1 MTKIYKKNKL
11 ILSFIIPYAISIMVI
26 FIVVLSLYIPKYK
39 SEFITVSKDNA
50 KLLSNILDNNM
61 YAIKKQMEIFSSYL
75 EAEYYTNNFPTIMS
89 NIVRRD
95 SNIAN
100 IYFATTVPYKDGGVM
115 FNSAPL
121 PSDYDQTT
129 REWFIKALETTNI
142 FISNPYIDVVTE
154 SLAIAF
160 SKTIYNPDRS
170 VRGILGV
177 DIIFNEIANDTL
189 SNAMLYN
196 YNISLINGEGI
207 YFYHKDK
214 NAILKENIFNKE
226 IFANYKDYILGTD
239 SFSFIKNKKIYITT
253 NIKNTPWYLIAEG
266 DIDILEWNVLRLII
280 VMIVGFLFL
289 ISIESILVTIIAKP
303 ISTTL
308 NNTINIIESMSEGN
322 FNASFNKKELEK
334 KNETGNLVRAIKTMQ
349 NKLGSTI
356 HSMTKEINS
365 INSSMEIIADGNE
378 NLSQRVTAQ
387 SSSLEELTSS
397 IEFVFSSIKE
407 TVVNTDN
414 AKKMSDN
421 MMESTMKGVNAIK
434 NTSKNVI
441 EVAEYSKKIANIT
454 SIIESIAFQTNI
466 LALNASVEAARA
478 GDQGK
483 GFAVVASEVRNLSTN
498 VSNAAKDITSIV
510 NETTKK
516 IEIGESTVRESSN
529 ALDEIENFAIEISG
543 ILIDILKAIKNEEES
558 MSQINTAVN
567 NLNNINYTNS
577 NIAEQGVNESKN
589 ILEKTENIVNEV
601 SYFKFFIINFII
613 IEIVFIKVKYFT

>member
-95 SNIAN
+95 SDIAN

-226 IFANYKDYILGTD
+226 IFANYKDDILGTD

-441 EVAEYSKKIANIT
+441 EVAKYSKKIANIT

-516 IEIGESTVRESSN
+516 IEVGESTVRESSN
-529 ALDEIENFAIEISG
+529 ALDEIENFANEISG

-601 SYFKFFIINFII
+601 SYFKF
-613 IEIVFIKVKYFT
+613 

>member
-226 IFANYKDYILGTD
+226 IFANYKDDILGTD

-334 KNETGNLVRAIKTMQ
+334 KNETGSLVRAIKTMQ

-498 VSNAAKDITSIV
+498 VSNAAKDISSIV

-529 ALDEIENFAIEISG
+529 ALDEIENFANEISG

-601 SYFKFFIINFII
+601 SYFKFS
-613 IEIVFIKVKYFT
+613 

>member
-226 IFANYKDYILGTD
+226 IFANYKDDILGTD

-516 IEIGESTVRESSN
+516 IEVGESTVRESSN
-529 ALDEIENFAIEISG
+529 ALDEIENFANEISG

-601 SYFKFFIINFII
+601 SYFKF
-613 IEIVFIKVKYFT
+613 

>member
-95 SNIAN
+95 SDIAN

-226 IFANYKDYILGTD
+226 IFANYKDDILGTD

-365 INSSMEIIADGNE
+365 INSSME
-378 NLSQRVTAQ
+378 
-387 SSSLEELTSS
+387 
-397 IEFVFSSIKE
+397 
-407 TVVNTDN
+407 
-414 AKKMSDN
+414 
-421 MMESTMKGVNAIK
+421 
-434 NTSKNVI
+434 
-441 EVAEYSKKIANIT
+441 
-454 SIIESIAFQTNI
+454 
-466 LALNASVEAARA
+466 
-478 GDQGK
+478 
-483 GFAVVASEVRNLSTN
+483 
-498 VSNAAKDITSIV
+498 
-510 NETTKK
+510 
-516 IEIGESTVRESSN
+516 
-529 ALDEIENFAIEISG
+529 
-543 ILIDILKAIKNEEES
+543 
-558 MSQINTAVN
+558 
-567 NLNNINYTNS
+567 
-577 NIAEQGVNESKN
+577 
-589 ILEKTENIVNEV
+589 
-601 SYFKFFIINFII
+601 
-613 IEIVFIKVKYFT
+613 

>member
-95 SNIAN
+95 SDIAN

-226 IFANYKDYILGTD
+226 IFANYKDDILGTD

-478 GDQGK
+478 SDQGK

-516 IEIGESTVRESSN
+516 IEVGESTVRESSN
-529 ALDEIENFAIEISG
+529 ALDEIENFANEISG

-601 SYFKFFIINFII
+601 SYFKF
-613 IEIVFIKVKYFT
+613 

>member
-226 IFANYKDYILGTD
+226 IFANYKDDILGTD

-334 KNETGNLVRAIKTMQ
+334 KNETGSLVRAIKTMQ

-387 SSSLEELTSS
+387 SSSLKELTSS

-498 VSNAAKDITSIV
+498 VSNAAKDISSIV

-529 ALDEIENFAIEISG
+529 ALDEIENFANEISG

-601 SYFKFFIINFII
+601 SYFKF
-613 IEIVFIKVKYFT
+613 

>member
-1 MTKIYKKNKL
+1 
-11 ILSFIIPYAISIMVI
+11 MVI

-226 IFANYKDYILGTD
+226 IFANYKDDILGTD

-334 KNETGNLVRAIKTMQ
+334 KNETGSLVRAIKTMQ

-498 VSNAAKDITSIV
+498 VSNAAKDISSIV

-516 IEIGESTVRESSN
+516 IEIGETTVRESSN
-529 ALDEIENFAIEISG
+529 ALDEIENFANEISG

-601 SYFKFFIINFII
+601 SYFKF
-613 IEIVFIKVKYFT
+613 

>member
-226 IFANYKDYILGTD
+226 IFANYKDDILGTD
-239 SFSFIKNKKIYITT
+239 SFSFIKNKKIYINT

-334 KNETGNLVRAIKTMQ
+334 KNETGSLVRAIKTMQ

-498 VSNAAKDITSIV
+498 VSNAAKDISSIV

-516 IEIGESTVRESSN
+516 IEIGETTVRESSN
-529 ALDEIENFAIEISG
+529 ALDEIENFANEISG

-601 SYFKFFIINFII
+601 SYFKF
-613 IEIVFIKVKYFT
+613 

>member
-95 SNIAN
+95 SDIAN

-226 IFANYKDYILGTD
+226 IFANYKDDILGTD

-334 KNETGNLVRAIKTMQ
+334 KNETGNLVREIKTMQ

-529 ALDEIENFAIEISG
+529 ALDEIENFANEISG

-601 SYFKFFIINFII
+601 SYFKF
-613 IEIVFIKVKYFT
+613 

>member
-95 SNIAN
+95 SDIAN

-226 IFANYKDYILGTD
+226 IFANYKDDILGTD

-334 KNETGNLVRAIKTMQ
+334 KNETGSLVRAIKTMQ

-498 VSNAAKDITSIV
+498 VSNAAKDISSIV

-529 ALDEIENFAIEISG
+529 ALDEIENFANEISG

-601 SYFKFFIINFII
+601 SYFKF
-613 IEIVFIKVKYFT
+613 

>member
-226 IFANYKDYILGTD
+226 IFANYKDDILGTD

-334 KNETGNLVRAIKTMQ
+334 KNETGSLVRAIKTMQ

-387 SSSLEELTSS
+387 SSSLKELTSS

-498 VSNAAKDITSIV
+498 VSNAAKDISSIV

-516 IEIGESTVRESSN
+516 IEIGETTVRESSN
-529 ALDEIENFAIEISG
+529 ALDEIENFANEISG

-601 SYFKFFIINFII
+601 SYFKF
-613 IEIVFIKVKYFT
+613 

>member
-226 IFANYKDYILGTD
+226 IFANYKDDILGTD

-334 KNETGNLVRAIKTMQ
+334 KNETGSLVRAIKTMQ

-498 VSNAAKDITSIV
+498 VSNAAKDISNIV

-529 ALDEIENFAIEISG
+529 ALDEIENFANEISG

-601 SYFKFFIINFII
+601 SYFKF
-613 IEIVFIKVKYFT
+613 

>member
-95 SNIAN
+95 SDIAN

-226 IFANYKDYILGTD
+226 IFANYKDDILGTD

-441 EVAEYSKKIANIT
+441 EVAKYSKKIANIT

-516 IEIGESTVRESSN
+516 IEVGESTVRESSN
-529 ALDEIENFAIEISG
+529 ALDEIENFANEISG

-601 SYFKFFIINFII
+601 SYFKFNINNIQSNLLI
-613 IEIVFIKVKYFT
+613 

>member
-26 FIVVLSLYIPKYK
+26 FILVLSLYIPKYK
-39 SEFITVSKDNA
+39 SEFLTISKDNA

-89 NIVRRD
+89 NIVKKD
-95 SNIAN
+95 NDIAN

-160 SKTIYNPDRS
+160 SKTIYNTDRT

-177 DIIFNEIANDTL
+177 DIIFNQIANDTL

-214 NAILKENIFNKE
+214 NAILKENIFNEE
-226 IFANYKDYILGTD
+226 IFANYKDYILGSD
-239 SFSFIKNKKIYITT
+239 SFAFIKNKKIYITT

-334 KNETGNLVRAIKTMQ
+334 KNETGSLVRAIKTMQ

-365 INSSMEIIADGNE
+365 INSSMEIIANGNE

-407 TVVNTDN
+407 TVINTDN

-421 MMESTMKGVNAIK
+421 MMESTMRGVNAIK

-498 VSNAAKDITSIV
+498 VSNAAKDISSIV

-516 IEIGESTVRESSN
+516 IEIGESTVKESSN
-529 ALDEIENFAIEISG
+529 ALDEIENFANEISG

-601 SYFKFFIINFII
+601 SYFKFS
-613 IEIVFIKVKYFT
+613 

>member
-226 IFANYKDYILGTD
+226 IFANYKDDILGTD

-334 KNETGNLVRAIKTMQ
+334 KNETGSLVRAIKTMQ

-498 VSNAAKDITSIV
+498 VSNAAKDISSIV

-516 IEIGESTVRESSN
+516 IEIGETTVRESSN
-529 ALDEIENFAIEISG
+529 ALDEIENFANEISG

-601 SYFKFFIINFII
+601 SYFKF
-613 IEIVFIKVKYFT
+613 

>member
-226 IFANYKDYILGTD
+226 IFANYKDDILGTD

-334 KNETGNLVRAIKTMQ
+334 KNETGSLVRAIKTMQ

-441 EVAEYSKKIANIT
+441 EVAKYSKKIANIT

-478 GDQGK
+478 SDQGK

-516 IEIGESTVRESSN
+516 IEVGESTVRESSN
-529 ALDEIENFAIEISG
+529 ALDEIENFANEISG

-601 SYFKFFIINFII
+601 SYFKF
-613 IEIVFIKVKYFT
+613 

>member
-1 MTKIYKKNKL
+1 MINLYKKNKL
-11 ILSFIIPYAISIMVI
+11 ILSFIIPYTICIMVI
-26 FIVVLSLYIPKYK
+26 FIAVLSLYIPKYK
-39 SEFITVSKDNA
+39 NDFIAMSKDNA
-50 KLLSNILDNNM
+50 KLLSNTLDNNM

-95 SNIAN
+95 NDIAN

-160 SKTIYNPDRS
+160 SKAIYNSDNT

-177 DIIFNEIANDTL
+177 DIIFNELANDTL
-189 SNAMLYN
+189 SNAMIYN

-207 YFYHKDK
+207 YFYHQNK
-214 NAILKENIFNKE
+214 NAILKENIFNNE
-226 IFANYKDYILGTD
+226 IFSSHKNDILGTD
-239 SFSFIKNKKIYITT
+239 SFAFIKDKKLYMST
-253 NIKNTPWYLIAEG
+253 NIKNTPWYLIVETN
-266 DIDILEWNVLRLII
+266 IDVLEWNVIRLII
-280 VMIVGFLFL
+280 VMIVGFIML
-289 ISIESILVTIIAKP
+289 ISMESILVTIIAKP
-303 ISTTL
+303 ISNTL
-308 NNTINIIESMSEGN
+308 NNTIKIVESMSEGN

-334 KNETGNLVRAIKTMQ
+334 KNETGTLVRAMRMMQ
-349 NKLGSTI
+349 NKLGSII
-356 HSMTKEINS
+356 HNLKNEING
-365 INSSMEIIADGNE
+365 INSSMEIINNGNK
-378 NLSQRVTAQ
+378 NLSQRVSVQ
-387 SSSLEELTSS
+387 SSSLEELTNS
-397 IEFVFSSIKE
+397 IEIVFSSIKD

-414 AKKMSDN
+414 AKKTSDN
-421 MMESTMKGVNAIK
+421 MLESTIRGVNAIRD
-434 NTSKNVI
+434 TAKNVI
-441 EVAEYSKKIANIT
+441 EVSEYSKKIANIT

-498 VSNAAKDITSIV
+498 VSSAAKDISSIV
-510 NETTKK
+510 SETTKK
-516 IEIGESTVRESSN
+516 IEVGEITVRESSK
-529 ALDEIENFAIEISG
+529 ALEEIENFANEMS
-543 ILIDILKAIKNEEES
+543 DILVSILQSIKDEEES
-558 MSQINTAVN
+558 MSKINTAVTE
-567 NLNNINYTNS
+567 LNNINYTNS
-577 NIAEQGVNESKN
+577 NIAEQGANESNN

-601 SYFKFFIINFII
+601 SYFKF
-613 IEIVFIKVKYFT
+613 

>member
-95 SNIAN
+95 SDIAN

-226 IFANYKDYILGTD
+226 IFANYKDDILGTD

-529 ALDEIENFAIEISG
+529 ALDEIENFANEISG

-601 SYFKFFIINFII
+601 SYFKF
-613 IEIVFIKVKYFT
+613 

>member
-1 MTKIYKKNKL
+1 M
-11 ILSFIIPYAISIMVI
+11 
-26 FIVVLSLYIPKYK
+26 
-39 SEFITVSKDNA
+39 SKDNA
-50 KLLSNILDNNM
+50 KLLSNTLDNNM

-95 SNIAN
+95 NDIAN

-160 SKTIYNPDRS
+160 SKAIYNSDNT

-177 DIIFNEIANDTL
+177 DIIFNELANDTL
-189 SNAMLYN
+189 SNAMIYN

-207 YFYHKDK
+207 YFYHQNK
-214 NAILKENIFNKE
+214 NAILKENIFNNE
-226 IFANYKDYILGTD
+226 IFSSHKNDILGTD
-239 SFSFIKNKKIYITT
+239 SFAFIKDKKLYMST
-253 NIKNTPWYLIAEG
+253 NIKNTPWYLIVETN
-266 DIDILEWNVLRLII
+266 IDVLEWNVIRLII
-280 VMIVGFLFL
+280 VMIVGFIML
-289 ISIESILVTIIAKP
+289 ISMESILVTIIAKP
-303 ISTTL
+303 ISNTL
-308 NNTINIIESMSEGN
+308 NNTIKIVESMSEGN

-334 KNETGNLVRAIKTMQ
+334 KNETGTLVRAMKMMQ
-349 NKLGSTI
+349 NKLGSII
-356 HSMTKEINS
+356 HNLKNEING
-365 INSSMEIIADGNE
+365 INSSMEIINNGNK
-378 NLSQRVTAQ
+378 NLSQRVSVQ
-387 SSSLEELTSS
+387 SSSLEELTNS
-397 IEFVFSSIKE
+397 IEIVFSSIKD

-414 AKKMSDN
+414 AKKTSDN
-421 MMESTMKGVNAIK
+421 MLESTIRGVNAIK
-434 NTSKNVI
+434 DTAKNVI
-441 EVAEYSKKIANIT
+441 EVSEYSKKIANIT

-498 VSNAAKDITSIV
+498 VSSAAKDISSIV
-510 NETTKK
+510 SETTKK
-516 IEIGESTVRESSN
+516 IEVGETTVRESSK
-529 ALDEIENFAIEISG
+529 ALEEIESFANEMS
-543 ILIDILKAIKNEEES
+543 DILVSILQSIKDEEES
-558 MSQINTAVN
+558 MSKINTAVTE
-567 NLNNINYTNS
+567 LNNINYTNS
-577 NIAEQGVNESKN
+577 NIAEQGANESNN

-601 SYFKFFIINFII
+601 SYFKF
-613 IEIVFIKVKYFT
+613 

>member
-11 ILSFIIPYAISIMVI
+11 ILSFIIPYAISIVVI

-226 IFANYKDYILGTD
+226 IFANYKDDILGTD

-334 KNETGNLVRAIKTMQ
+334 KNETGSLVRAIKTMQ

-498 VSNAAKDITSIV
+498 VSNAAKDISNIV

-529 ALDEIENFAIEISG
+529 ALDEIENFANEISG

-601 SYFKFFIINFII
+601 SYFKF
-613 IEIVFIKVKYFT
+613 

>member
-226 IFANYKDYILGTD
+226 IFANYKDDILGTD

-280 VMIVGFLFL
+280 VMIVVFLFL

-334 KNETGNLVRAIKTMQ
+334 KNETGSLVRAIKTMQ

-498 VSNAAKDITSIV
+498 VSNAAKDISSIV

-516 IEIGESTVRESSN
+516 IEIGETTVRESSN
-529 ALDEIENFAIEISG
+529 ALDEIENFANEISG

-601 SYFKFFIINFII
+601 SYFKF
-613 IEIVFIKVKYFT
+613 

>member
-1 MTKIYKKNKL
+1 
-11 ILSFIIPYAISIMVI
+11 MVI

-226 IFANYKDYILGTD
+226 IFANYKDDILGTD

-334 KNETGNLVRAIKTMQ
+334 KNETGSLVRAIKTMQ

-498 VSNAAKDITSIV
+498 VSNAAKDISSIV

-529 ALDEIENFAIEISG
+529 ALDEIENFANEISG

-601 SYFKFFIINFII
+601 SYFKF
-613 IEIVFIKVKYFT
+613 

>member
-95 SNIAN
+95 SDIAN

-226 IFANYKDYILGTD
+226 IFANYKDDILGTD

-498 VSNAAKDITSIV
+498 VSNAAKDISNIV

-529 ALDEIENFAIEISG
+529 ALDEIENFANEISG

-601 SYFKFFIINFII
+601 SYFKF
-613 IEIVFIKVKYFT
+613 

>member
-95 SNIAN
+95 SDIAN

-226 IFANYKDYILGTD
+226 IFANYKDDILGTD

-498 VSNAAKDITSIV
+498 VSNAAKDISNIV

-516 IEIGESTVRESSN
+516 
-529 ALDEIENFAIEISG
+529 
-543 ILIDILKAIKNEEES
+543 
-558 MSQINTAVN
+558 
-567 NLNNINYTNS
+567 
-577 NIAEQGVNESKN
+577 
-589 ILEKTENIVNEV
+589 
-601 SYFKFFIINFII
+601 
-613 IEIVFIKVKYFT
+613 

>member
-226 IFANYKDYILGTD
+226 IFANYKDDILGTD

-334 KNETGNLVRAIKTMQ
+334 KNETGSLVRAIKTMQ

-498 VSNAAKDITSIV
+498 VSNAAKDISSIV

-529 ALDEIENFAIEISG
+529 ALDEIENFANEISG

-589 ILEKTENIVNEV
+589 IL
-601 SYFKFFIINFII
+601 
-613 IEIVFIKVKYFT
+613 

>member
-601 SYFKFFIINFII
+601 SYFKFS
-613 IEIVFIKVKYFT
+613 

>member
-95 SNIAN
+95 SDIAN

-226 IFANYKDYILGTD
+226 IFANYKDDILGTD

-334 KNETGNLVRAIKTMQ
+334 KNETGNLVREIKTMQ

-441 EVAEYSKKIANIT
+441 EVAKYSKKIANIT

-516 IEIGESTVRESSN
+516 IEVGESTVRESSN
-529 ALDEIENFAIEISG
+529 ALDEIENFANEISG

-601 SYFKFFIINFII
+601 SYFKF
-613 IEIVFIKVKYFT
+613 

>member
-1 MTKIYKKNKL
+1 MTKICKKNKL

-226 IFANYKDYILGTD
+226 IFANYKDDILGTD

-334 KNETGNLVRAIKTMQ
+334 KNETGSLVRAIKTMQ

-498 VSNAAKDITSIV
+498 VSNAAKDISSIV

-529 ALDEIENFAIEISG
+529 ALDEIENFANEISG

-601 SYFKFFIINFII
+601 SYFKF
-613 IEIVFIKVKYFT
+613 

>member
-226 IFANYKDYILGTD
+226 IFANYKDDILGTD

-334 KNETGNLVRAIKTMQ
+334 KNETGSLVRAIKTMQ

-516 IEIGESTVRESSN
+516 IEVGESTVRESSN
-529 ALDEIENFAIEISG
+529 ALDEIENFANEISG

-601 SYFKFFIINFII
+601 SYFKF
-613 IEIVFIKVKYFT
+613 